1 MLGLHGRSTRNKTIL
16 GAMDESKLKIAKECP
31 PNGLLVHTCEKEKL
45 IGPID
50 LKVYQHFYLMYKTIL
65 TRG

>member
-1 MLGLHGRSTRNKTIL
+1 L

>member
-1 MLGLHGRSTRNKTIL
+1 L
-16 GAMDESKLKIAKECP
+16 GAMDESKLKIAKVSP

-50 LKVYQHFYLMYKTIL
+50 LKVYRHFLVDV
-65 TRG
+65 